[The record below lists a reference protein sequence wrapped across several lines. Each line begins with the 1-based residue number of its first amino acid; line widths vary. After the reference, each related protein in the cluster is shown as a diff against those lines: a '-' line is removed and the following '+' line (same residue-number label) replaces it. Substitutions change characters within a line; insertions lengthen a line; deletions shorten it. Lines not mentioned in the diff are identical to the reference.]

1 MKNRQINS
9 QAFNLAGYAALASGF
24 LATGKETAA
33 QAVYVDINP
42 DTVLTGTPFAEN
54 LVIELNGT
62 VLYDFLFGVLSGTY
76 YADWCECFPFEQI
89 VNLSGT
95 ESKVV
100 YTNYQFTSDQYLV
113 SALEPGVIINGDL
126 NFQDNDTKMIYRVVP
141 DWSFYYAFEGGA
153 WLPEAIDKYVG
164 IRFTDSLD
172 CMHYGWIR
180 CSVEDNGTKLTVK
193 DYAYETKCDVGIAA
207 GDTIGDTTVP
217 INEINTLDA
226 VVYTFN
232 KILYVKTEG
241 YSGSKLVINNLQG
254 QKLLERDIKENL
266 TIIELTVFPIGNYV
280 VTIINQEGVLVKEVN
295 IR

>member
-1 MKNRQINS
+1 MKNKKINS
-9 QAFNLAGYAALASGF
+9 KAFNLAGYAALAGSF
-24 LATGKETAA
+24 LALSKETTA

-62 VLYDFLFGVLSGTY
+62 VLFDFLFGALSGTY
-76 YADWCECFPFEQI
+76 YADWCECFQFEQI

-113 SALEPGVIINGDL
+113 SALEPGVIINADL
-126 NFQDNDTKMIYRVVP
+126 NFQDNDTKMAYKVIP
-141 DWSFYYAFEGGA
+141 DWPFYYAFEGGA
-153 WLPEAIDKYVG
+153 WLPETIDKYIG

-193 DYAYETKCDVGIAA
+193 DYAYETKCDVGIVA

-217 INEINTLDA
+217 INEINSLDA
-226 VVYTFN
+226 VVYNFN
-232 KILYVKTEG
+232 KVLNIKTDT
-241 YSGSKLVINNLQG
+241 YDNCTCIINSIQG
-254 QKLLERDIKENL
+254 QQLLQSELSENL
-266 TIIELTVFPIGNYV
+266 TQIDMTTFPAGIYIVRLVHQNSVFIKE
-280 VTIINQEGVLVKEVN
+280 VTIH
-295 IR
+295 